1 MIYATIA
8 YSLFAIFSLS
18 QFYKEF
24 VLEGGNEAQLKFII
38 NNAVHSVP
46 LVILILFFIGIAKKG
61 KILEFSTKIISKSLN
76 KNEKICT
83 KSNENRVGT
92 CTIKLF

>member
-24 VLEGGNEAQLKFII
+24 VLEGGNEAQPNFII
-38 NNAVHSVP
+38 NNAVHTVP
-46 LVILILFFIGIAKKG
+46 LVILILFFIGIAKKR
-61 KILEFSTKIISKSLN
+61 KIFEFSTKIISKSLN
-76 KNEKICT
+76 KNEKICI

>member
-1 MIYATIA
+1 MIYATIV

-18 QFYKEF
+18 QFYEEF
-24 VLEGGNEAQLKFII
+24 VLEGGNEAQPTCCPYNTNLYSHI
-38 NNAVHSVP
+38 VLYRHSE
-46 LVILILFFIGIAKKG
+46 KR
-61 KILEFSTKIISKSLN
+61 KIFEFSTTIICKSLN